1 MGERSNGMKNVAFI
15 VPKNEMLIQ
24 AEEVIKEEGLDVH
37 TLKVVKTTEVVNEA
51 RKVIADGVDLIV
63 ARGLQASLIKR
74 YTNVPV
80 VEICLTSQEI
90 GRLIVKAKQI
100 LQKPKPRIGIVG
112 FPNMFCDMTYFN
124 EIFDIELHQYLIE
137 ESDETQKAIN
147 KAVEDK
153 IELLIGGDIT
163 VVTANIV
170 GIPALF
176 LESTKDSIRQA
187 AQIAKNMNYAR
198 EVEKKHNAHMEA
210 LLGYSFSGILKLN
223 QSGVVTVA
231 NRVIEEILGK
241 KSEDIIGK
249 NIQHVLE
256 EVDFDS
262 IESVLKSEKESYSS
276 FLRINNVA
284 LIIMAV
290 PIKVDNEVEGAIIS
304 CHKVQKLEQM
314 ESQAL
319 REMYLHG
326 YVAQSNFTQVLRKS
340 KEMKEI
346 IELAKL
352 FAQTKNPVL
361 IYGEVGTEKE
371 LFAQSI
377 HNNSVRKNAP
387 FISINCNGMSEEMQ
401 TIVLFGN
408 NYTDNGTEK
417 QKGALEIGNYGTVL
431 IHEIEQLTMH
441 CQYRLFK
448 AIKYK
453 TLIQNDIEKTL
464 TLDVK
469 VIATSRRN
477 LSVLVKK
484 GLFREDLYYA
494 LNALSFEIPPLRKTQ
509 DDIEVLLNEY
519 IKAYSSQYERYVV
532 LTAGARK
539 MICEYQWEG
548 NLIQLESFCERM
560 VLTAS
565 RRTVDENFV
574 RYLLGQLYPVIR
586 QIKDQE
592 KVVVYKA
599 PEAALIAELLE
610 KHNGNRELVAQELNI
625 SKTTLWRHMKKYGVS
640 NKYDI

>member
-1 MGERSNGMKNVAFI
+1 MKNIAFI
-15 VPKNEMLIQ
+15 VPRDEMLLQ
-24 AEEVIKEEGLDVH
+24 AAEVIKEEGLEVH
-37 TLKVVKTTEVVNEA
+37 TLKVVKTADVVSEA

-63 ARGLQASLIKR
+63 ARGMQASLIKS

-90 GRLIVKAKQI
+90 GRLIVRAKKI
-100 LQKPKPRIGIVG
+100 LQKAKPRIGIIG

-124 EIFDIELHQYLIE
+124 DIFDIELHRYLIK
-137 ESDETQKAIN
+137 ESDETQEAVN
-147 KAVEDK
+147 KALADK
-153 IELLIGGDIT
+153 VELLIGGEMT

-187 AQIAKNMNYAR
+187 TQIAKNMNYAR
-198 EVEKKHNAHMEA
+198 EIEKKHNAHMEA
-210 LLGYSFSGILKLN
+210 LVGYSFSGILKLN
-223 QSGVVTVA
+223 QSGVIIVA
-231 NRVIEEILGK
+231 NHMMQEILGK
-241 KSEDIIGK
+241 RCEDIIGK
-249 NIQHVLE
+249 HIGDVLDE
-256 EVDFDS
+256 IDFES
-262 IESVLKSEKESYSS
+262 IESVLSAKKESYSS
-276 FLRINNVA
+276 FLRINNMA

-290 PIKVDNEVEGAIIS
+290 PIQVDDEVEGAIIS

-326 YVAQSNFTQVLRKS
+326 YVAQSNFTQILRKS

-401 TIVLFGN
+401 TTVLFGN
-408 NYTDNGTEK
+408 NYADNGIEK

-453 TLIQNDIEKTL
+453 TLIQNDIEKTM

-469 VIATSRRN
+469 VVATSRRN

-509 DDIEVLLNEY
+509 EDIEILLNEY
-519 IKAYSSQYERYVV
+519 TKAYAAQYERYIV
-532 LTAGARK
+532 LTTGAKK
-539 MICEYQWEG
+539 MIYEYQWEG

-560 VLTAS
+560 VLTAP

-574 RYLLGQLYPVIR
+574 RYLLGQLYPIIR
-586 QIKDQE
+586 QVNDEE

-599 PEAALIAELLE
+599 PEGAIIAELLE
-610 KHNGNRELVAQELNI
+610 KHKGNRELVAQELNI

>member
-1 MGERSNGMKNVAFI
+1 MKNIAFI
-15 VPKNEMLIQ
+15 VPRDEMLLQ
-24 AEEVIKEEGLDVH
+24 AEEVIKEEDLDVH
-37 TLKVVKTTEVVNEA
+37 TLKVVKTADVVNEA

-90 GRLIVKAKQI
+90 GRLIVKARKI
-100 LQKPKPRIGIVG
+100 LQISQPRIGIIG

-137 ESDETQKAIN
+137 ASDQTQE
-147 KAVEDK
+147 AVNRALEDK
-153 IELLIGGDIT
+153 VELLIGGDIT
-163 VVTANIV
+163 VVTANIA

-187 AQIAKNMNYAR
+187 AKIAKNMNYAR
-198 EVEKKHNAHMEA
+198 EIEKKHNAHMEA

-223 QSGVVTVA
+223 QSGVIIVA
-231 NRVIEEILGK
+231 NHVMQEILARRTD
-241 KSEDIIGK
+241 DIIGRH
-249 NIQHVLE
+249 ISDVFE

-262 IESVLKSEKESYSS
+262 IESVLNAQKESYST

-290 PIKVDNEVEGAIIS
+290 PIKVDAEIEGVIIS

-314 ESQAL
+314 ESKTL

-326 YVAQSNFTQVLRKS
+326 YVAQSNFTQILRKS

-401 TIVLFGN
+401 TTVLFGN
-408 NYTDNGTEK
+408 NHGDNALEK

-431 IHEIEQLTMH
+431 IHEVEKLTMH

-453 TLIQNDIEKTL
+453 TLIQNDIEKTM

-469 VIATSRRN
+469 VIATSKRN

-494 LNALSFEIPPLRKTQ
+494 LNALSLEIPPLRKTE
-509 DDIEVLLNEY
+509 DDIEILLGEY
-519 IKAYSSQYERYVV
+519 IKAYSLQYERYIV

-539 MICEYQWEG
+539 MINAYQWDG

-560 VLTAS
+560 VLTAP
-565 RRTVDENFV
+565 RRTVDEDFI

-586 QIKDQE
+586 QVNDRE

-599 PEAALIAELLE
+599 PEAALIADLLD
-610 KHNGNRELVAQELNI
+610 KYNGNRTLVAQELNM